1 MFIDCSQ
8 TIHLSTEFH
17 AYSLPRIDTLVNKV
31 ANYHVFPT
39 FDLRSA
45 MSLPPNTY
53 C

>member
-1 MFIDCSQ
+1 MSVDFLQ
-8 TIHLSTEFH
+8 TINLSTELD
-17 AYSLPRIDTLVNKV
+17 AYFLPRIDTLVNKV

-45 MSLPPNTY
+45 ISLPSDTY